1 MEAEIG
7 HFFCISALC
16 LSLLIFL
23 RYSFPGFT
31 DTYFEDVTKFTPS
44 LIFILIGISF
54 VSLSLSFVNSD
65 FSVKLVANNS
75 HTLKPLIYKISGV
88 WGNHEGSMLL
98 WVWIL
103 AFYLMLFQIFSKKLP
118 SEFVNKTI
126 FIQLSV
132 ISLFLLYLVLVSNPF
147 ERLNYPPAEG
157 DGLNPVLQDILL
169 AFHPPILYLG
179 YLGLSIPFSLAL
191 GFLLSNDKNVDVAKV
206 IRFWAL
212 LSFFFLSLGILLGS
226 IWAYY
231 ELGWG
236 GWWFWDPVENASLL
250 PWLLTLALIHSLLV
264 LERRGYLISWVLLLS
279 IMAFS
284 FSLIGTFIV
293 RSGLLTSV
301 HAFAN
306 DPSRGLFILL
316 LIFLAIGLGLSIF
329 IARKPIVLKETNFNL
344 FSKELWILLNNVILL
359 VITSIVFLG
368 TIWPF
373 LVEAFSGDQVSV
385 GKPFYDLS
393 LTPFVIIFAFL
404 LPIASSLKWNGK
416 KINNLQYFIALFI
429 ICLICTLAFLFWQ
442 SISLLTFLG
451 IFLSLW
457 VVLSSVWEIY
467 KLLSQ
472 RTREG
477 FEFFK
482 AFKMNRRLV
491 GKSLA
496 HAGFGALM
504 FGATAVSTW
513 ETEDVRYMKIGEELK
528 ISGYTILFKEI
539 ELYSQS
545 NFKKVV
551 GEFNI
556 LKGDRFVGSLYP
568 EKRFYVSRQEV
579 TTEASIRPTFFDDVY
594 LVLGNKLNSD
604 EWVVRVYVK
613 PFISFIWIGVV
624 LISVGSIMSL
634 TSNRRKLKHAN

>member
-1 MEAEIG
+1 MEAELG

-16 LSLLIFL
+16 LSLLLFV
-23 RYSFPGFT
+23 RYSITEIAGN
-31 DTYFEDVTKFTPS
+31 YFEDVTKFMPS

-54 VSLSLSFVNSD
+54 FSLSASFVNSD

-75 HTLKPLIYKISGV
+75 HTLKPLIYKISGT

-103 AFYLMLFQIFSKKLP
+103 AFYLMLFQVFSKTLP
-118 SEFVNKTI
+118 VELVNNTI
-126 FIQLSV
+126 LIQLS
-132 ISLFLLYLVLVSNPF
+132 IIALFLLYLVLLSNPF
-147 ERLNYPPAEG
+147 ERLNVPVVEG
-157 DGLNPVLQDILL
+157 AGLNPVLQDVLL
-169 AFHPPILYLG
+169 AFHPPLLYLG
-179 YLGLSIPFSLAL
+179 YLGLSVPFSLSL
-191 GFLLSNDKNVDVAKV
+191 GFLLSNNKDTDIAKI

-212 LSFFFLSLGILLGS
+212 LSFFFLSIGILLGS

-250 PWLLTLALIHSLLV
+250 PWLLTLALIHSLLI
-264 LERRGYLISWVLLLS
+264 LERRENLLGWVLLLS

-316 LIFLAIGLGLSIF
+316 LVFLAIGLGFSVF
-329 IARKPIVLKETNFNL
+329 ITRKPTALEETHFNL
-344 FSKELWILLNNVILL
+344 LSKEFWILLNNVILL

-385 GKPFYDLS
+385 GKPFYDLA

-404 LPIASSLKWNGK
+404 LPIGSTLKWNGK
-416 KINNLQYFIALFI
+416 RINNLPYFITLFV
-429 ICLICTLAFLFWQ
+429 ICLSCVATFLLFRA
-442 SISLLTFLG
+442 ISLLTFFGL
-451 IFLSLW
+451 FLSFW
-457 VVLSSVWEIY
+457 VVLSSFWEI
-467 KLLSQ
+467 LNLFFRRSL
-472 RTREG
+472 EG
-477 FEFFK
+477 FKFLKTFK
-482 AFKMNRRLV
+482 NNIRV
-491 GKSLA
+491 IGKSFA
-496 HAGFGALM
+496 HAGFGVLM
-504 FGATAVSTW
+504 FGVTTVSSW

-539 ELYSQS
+539 GFYSEN

-551 GEFNI
+551 GEFDI
-556 LKGDRFVGSLYP
+556 LREDQFVGSLYP
-568 EKRFYVSRQEV
+568 EKRFYLSRKEL
-579 TTEASIRPTFFDDVY
+579 TTEASIRPSLFNDIY
-594 LVLGNKLNSD
+594 LVLGNKLNS
-604 EWVVRVYVK
+604 EQWVVRVYVK
-613 PFISFIWIGVV
+613 PFISFIWLGVV
-624 LISVGSIMSL
+624 LISLGSIMSL
-634 TSNRRKLKHAN
+634 TSRRVKLKYSN

>member
-1 MEAEIG
+1 MDAELG

-16 LSLLIFL
+16 LSLLLFL
-23 RYSFPGFT
+23 RYSIPGFAGN
-31 DTYFEDVTKFTPS
+31 YFEDVTKFMPS
-44 LIFILIGISF
+44 LIFVFIGISF
-54 VSLSLSFVNSD
+54 FSLSLSFVSSD

-75 HTLKPLIYKISGV
+75 HTLKPLIYKLSGA

-103 AFYLMLFQIFSKKLP
+103 TFYLMLFQVFSKKLP
-118 SEFVNKTI
+118 SELVNKTI

-147 ERLNYPPAEG
+147 ERLDNPPVEG
-157 DGLNPVLQDILL
+157 DGLNPILQDILL
-169 AFHPPILYLG
+169 AFHPPTLYLG

-191 GFLLSNDKNVDVAKV
+191 GFLLSNDKDVDLAKV
-206 IRFWAL
+206 IRSWAL
-212 LSFFFLSLGILLGS
+212 LSFFFLSVGIMLGS

-264 LERRGYLISWVLLLS
+264 LERRGHLISWVLLLS

-329 IARKPIVLKETNFNL
+329 IARKPIVSNQTNFNL
-344 FSKELWILLNNVILL
+344 FSKELWILFNNVILL

-416 KINNLQYFIALFI
+416 KVNNLPYFISLFA
-429 ICLICTLAFLFWQ
+429 ICLIGTLAFLFWG

-457 VVLSSVWEIY
+457 VVLSSLWEIC

-472 RTREG
+472 RSREG
-477 FEFFK
+477 FDFFK
-482 AFKMNRRLV
+482 AFKINRSLV

-504 FGATAVSTW
+504 FGATAVATW

-528 ISGYTILFKEI
+528 ISGYIILFKDVAFQSE
-539 ELYSQS
+539 S

-556 LKGDRFVGSLYP
+556 IKGDRLVGNLYP
-568 EKRFYVSRQEV
+568 EKRFYISRQEV
-579 TTEASIRPTFFDDVY
+579 TTEASIKPNFFDDVY
-594 LVLGNKLNSD
+594 IVLGNKLDGD

-613 PFISFIWIGVV
+613 PFISFIWFGVI
-624 LISVGSIMSL
+624 LISLGSIMSL
-634 TSNRRKLKHAN
+634 TSNRGKLKHPN

>member
-1 MEAEIG
+1 MIAELG

-16 LSLLIFL
+16 LSLLLFL
-23 RYSFPGFT
+23 RYSFSGIEGA
-31 DTYFEDVTKFTPS
+31 YFQNVSSFMPS
-44 LIFILIGISF
+44 FIFILIGISF
-54 VSLSLSFVNSD
+54 FFLSVSFVNSD

-103 AFYLMLFQIFSKKLP
+103 SFYLMLFQFFSKKLP
-118 SEFVNKTI
+118 KELVNKTI
-126 FIQLSV
+126 LVQLSV
-132 ISLFLLYLVLVSNPF
+132 ILLFLLYLILLSNPF
-147 ERLNYPPAEG
+147 ERLDFPPVEG
-157 DGLNPVLQDILL
+157 QGLNPILQDILL
-169 AFHPPILYLG
+169 AFHPPTLYLG
-179 YLGLSIPFSLAL
+179 YLGLSVPFSLAL
-191 GFLLSNDKNVDVAKV
+191 GFLLSNEQDMDVSKV
-206 IRFWAL
+206 IRSWAL
-212 LSFFFLSLGILLGS
+212 LSFFFLSIGIMLGS

-264 LERRGYLISWVLLLS
+264 LERRGNLISWVLLLS
-279 IMAFS
+279 IMSFS

-301 HAFAN
+301 HSFAN

-329 IARKPIVLKETNFNL
+329 IARKPIVSAEANFNL

-359 VITSIVFLG
+359 VITTIVFLG

-404 LPIASSLKWNGK
+404 LPIASRLKWNGEN
-416 KINNLQYFIALFI
+416 INNLPYFFTLFL
-429 ICLICTLAFLFWQ
+429 ICLISTLVFLFWR
-442 SISLLTFLG
+442 SITLLTFFGL
-451 IFLSLW
+451 FLSFW
-457 VVLSSVWEIY
+457 VVLSSFWEIF
-467 KLLSQ
+467 KLLNLQ
-472 RTREG
+472 NLEG
-477 FEFFK
+477 FQFYK
-482 AFKMNRRLV
+482 AFKIKRRLV

-496 HAGFGALM
+496 HAGFGFLM

-513 ETEDVRYMKIGEELK
+513 ETEDVRYMKIGEELE
-528 ISGYTILFKEI
+528 ISGYKILFKEI
-539 ELYSQS
+539 ELYSEN

-551 GEFNI
+551 GEFGL
-556 LKGDRFVGSLYP
+556 LKGDRFIGNLYP
-568 EKRFYVSRQEV
+568 EKRFYLSRQEV
-579 TTEASIRPTFFDDVY
+579 TTEASIRPNIYNDVY
-594 LVLGNKLNSD
+594 VVLGNRLNND
-604 EWVVRVYVK
+604 EWVVRVYIK
-613 PFISFIWIGVV
+613 PFISFIWLGVV
-624 LISVGSIMSL
+624 LISAGSLMSL
-634 TSNRRKLKHAN
+634 SSNSGSRKRLI